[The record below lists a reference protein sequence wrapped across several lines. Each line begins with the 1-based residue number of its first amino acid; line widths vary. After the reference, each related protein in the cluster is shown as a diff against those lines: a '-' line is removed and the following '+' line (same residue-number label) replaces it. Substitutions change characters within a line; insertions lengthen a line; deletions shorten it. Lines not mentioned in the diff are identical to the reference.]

1 MGTAA
6 HYRGPASMSSM
17 SGRREYKIKLTDF
30 QLQILINGLKMLREN
45 ERYDPVTKKELKN
58 ILSAVEQA
66 KYEPKENT

>member
-1 MGTAA
+1 
-6 HYRGPASMSSM
+6 MSSM

-30 QLQILINGLKMLREN
+30 QLQILINGLKMIREN